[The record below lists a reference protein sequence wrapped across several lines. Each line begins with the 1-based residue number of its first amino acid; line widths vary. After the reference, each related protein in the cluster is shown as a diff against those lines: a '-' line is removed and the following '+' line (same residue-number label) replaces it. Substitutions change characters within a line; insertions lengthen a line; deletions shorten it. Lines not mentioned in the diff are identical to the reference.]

1 MTTSTP
7 EKQDGLKALNQAI
20 TKIEEVITSMG
31 GVFTIQMAVSRV
43 AIRSAH
49 SFPWS
54 KQVWFAVATSGIMIL
69 NQQRGLWDKT
79 EKSIQLITVLTAV
92 CHC

>member
-20 TKIEEVITSMG
+20 NEIEEVITSMG

-43 AIRSAH
+43 VKRSAH
-49 SFPWS
+49 FGYS
-54 KQVWFAVATSGIMIL
+54 VT
-69 NQQRGLWDKT
+69 
-79 EKSIQLITVLTAV
+79 
-92 CHC
+92 

>member
-20 TKIEEVITSMG
+20 NKIEEVITSMG

-43 AIRSAH
+43 AVRSAH
-49 SFPWS
+49 FGYSF
-54 KQVWFAVATSGIMIL
+54 T
-69 NQQRGLWDKT
+69 
-79 EKSIQLITVLTAV
+79 
-92 CHC
+92 

>member
-20 TKIEEVITSMG
+20 NKIEEVITSMG

-49 SFPWS
+49 FGYSFTCC
-54 KQVWFAVATSGIMIL
+54 KQVWFAVVTPGFMIL
-69 NQQRGLWDKT
+69 NQQRALCDKT
-79 EKSIQLITVLTAV
+79 AKSIQFITVLTGV
-92 CHC
+92 